1 MEEYRWTGAQEQ
13 ICNDNEKQSSSSII
27 ACHASYNDKLED
39 DELAR
44 KKKELQF
51 IEEKIARKRAA
62 IALKNEWQRTSMYSE
77 KDVDK
82 ESNNDIEVK
91 EKHETS
97 SGNNF
102 PQRQPHQEA
111 VHLTARQISILN
123 ELTPLLVSSFEVSSS
138 AITTLGPHK
147 LALIK
152 YQGLFYLIP
161 SSFLIIIS

>member
-13 ICNDNEKQSSSSII
+13 ICKDNEKQSSSYGPAII
-27 ACHASYNDKLED
+27 ACDASYNDKLED

-77 KDVDK
+77 NDVDK
-82 ESNNDIEVK
+82 QSNNDIEVK

-111 VHLTARQISILN
+111 VHLSARQISILN

-152 YQGLFYLIP
+152 
-161 SSFLIIIS
+161 